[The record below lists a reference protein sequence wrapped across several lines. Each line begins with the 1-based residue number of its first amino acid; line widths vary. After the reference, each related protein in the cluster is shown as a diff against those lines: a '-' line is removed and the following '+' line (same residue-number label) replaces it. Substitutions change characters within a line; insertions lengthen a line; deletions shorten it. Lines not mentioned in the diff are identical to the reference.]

1 MEAVPYCVSR
11 KKLGPGSAIPLK
23 GGERWHTY
31 IALFLSLVIHMGKS
45 SKMSQLSKNER
56 SLAYKL
62 LLPSFI
68 ILALIAFYPLFQVF
82 YTSFTDRVFASG
94 REAQFVGFDNYASL
108 LGMTITELPP
118 IIDPDTNTHQRDPNT
133 GEYLYERAIRVL
145 PRQPHR
151 FREVTQFNWFG
162 KRYVLGAR
170 DPIFIDAIGNTLVF
184 TIFSVLLETLLGLG
198 IALVVNSH
206 FKGRGAMR
214 AVMLVPWAVIT
225 VVSARIWQWML
236 TPSRA
241 GFFNMIMSHLGL
253 SDGQTAFLTVE
264 AMQMPVMIAVDVWKT
279 TPFMALLILA
289 GLQTIPGELYEA
301 CRVDGASRIRQFF
314 AITLPMVKPALFV
327 ALIFRTLDALRVF
340 DVFQVLLGNRRYSM
354 ASYNYFQLI
363 GNRNMGLASAI
374 GVIIFVFIFV
384 FAILYIRAMGVDEE

>member
-1 MEAVPYCVSR
+1 MA
-11 KKLGPGSAIPLK
+11 KA
-23 GGERWHTY
+23 
-31 IALFLSLVIHMGKS
+31 
-45 SKMSQLSKNER
+45 SKMSRLSKNEQR
-56 SLAYKL
+56 LAYRL

-68 ILALIAFYPLFQVF
+68 ILAVIAFYPLFQVF
-82 YTSFTDRVFASG
+82 YTSFTDRVFASQ
-94 REAQFVGFDNYASL
+94 REVQFVGFDNYFSL
-108 LGMTITELPP
+108 LGMTIAELPP
-118 IIDPDTNTHQRDPNT
+118 IIDEETGEHLRDPNT
-133 GEYLYERAIRVL
+133 GEYLYERPIRVL
-145 PRQPHR
+145 PRQPVR
-151 FREVTQFNWFG
+151 YREVSQFSWFG
-162 KRYVLGAR
+162 KRYVFGAR

-184 TIFSVLLETLLGLG
+184 TFFSVILETLLGLG
-198 IALVVNSH
+198 IAMVVHSH

-301 CRVDGASRIRQFF
+301 CQVDGASKLRRFF
-314 AITLPMVKPALFV
+314 SITLPMVKPALFV

-374 GVIIFVFIFV
+374 GVIIFIFIFV